1 MGVDFNFISIRV
13 FLQHLLW
20 QQYAED
26 FSKRTD
32 EFLVITDSHSIDVM
46 LVLFDDVWSSV
57 SQLGRQPEPKVS
69 VHICCGVQSP
79 RSTILR
85 NLKRDYEL
93 DPYVMA
99 ILAARGDDRRVSIWD
114 LYDKPDNHNGIS
126 YGRSGLKNKQ
136 GVSLSLLNFV
146 LLWRRE
152 SIRISLQ
159 PRRLAIA

>member
-1 MGVDFNFISIRV
+1 MGVEINFISIRV

-26 FSKRTD
+26 FSKRID

-46 LVLFDDVWSSV
+46 FVLFDYVWSSV
-57 SQLGRQPEPKVS
+57 SQLGRQPEPKVG

-99 ILAARGDDRRVSIWD
+99 ILEACGEARRVTIWD
-114 LYDKPDNHNGIS
+114 LYDKPDNLNGIS
-126 YGRSGLKNKQ
+126 YGPSGLKHK
-136 GVSLSLLNFV
+136 
-146 LLWRRE
+146 
-152 SIRISLQ
+152 
-159 PRRLAIA
+159 